1 MSTMVIFG
9 KLVSGEA
16 ANAWHA
22 LRINAVTILLV
33 QDSVRLICTC
43 LRCLFLPTVQ
53 VQPSPLL
60 REQPRAEAVH

>member
-22 LRINAVTILLV
+22 VTYKRCYDFISTRFCVTNMYMLEMLV
-33 QDSVRLICTC
+33 SADCPGTTLATTTRTTQS
-43 LRCLFLPTVQ
+43 
-53 VQPSPLL
+53 
-60 REQPRAEAVH
+60 